1 MVKRYVTVICLAV
14 IFVINSPVTVR
25 GSDTD
30 ATTQELVQEIYY
42 AGQYEKVD
50 EFIEENWSKKI
61 SFTDLIYEIIYG
73 EDNIASYVCE
83 YVYDV
88 FLYEIGSIKNTIVSM
103 LSLIII
109 FIVFN
114 KITVQGDSYIS
125 EVSFFMIYTA
135 LMTLLLSA
143 FSVITDVV
151 VSGIT
156 TTLNFL
162 SAIIPAY
169 STTLVL
175 SGKISTASAFY
186 TFTVALLYIL
196 EWGIK
201 VIILPAVQI
210 YVVIELINNIYGD
223 KQFSKLSSLV
233 YRGIK
238 FVLKTAIVVVG
249 GIGCIQAVINSAKD
263 QISESVLLRSV
274 SLIPGVGKVAGA
286 SGEILISCAM
296 LVKSSVGIAILC
308 VLLAITLIPIVK
320 VFIFQITYK
329 FMAAILQP
337 VSDNRIV
344 DGIHSIAC
352 AGELYV
358 NVLVDTMLL
367 FFISIATVCVTGN
380 MAN

>member
-1 MVKRYVTVICLAV
+1 MVRRYVIVICLAV
-14 IFVINSPVTVR
+14 FFVINSQVIVW
-25 GSDTD
+25 GMDTD
-30 ATTQELVQEIYY
+30 ATTQELVQEIYN

-50 EFIEENWSKKI
+50 EIIEENWSKKI

-135 LMTLLLSA
+135 LMTMLLSA

-223 KQFSKLSSLV
+223 KQFSKLSGLV
-233 YRGIK
+233 HRGIK

>member
-50 EFIEENWSKKI
+50 EIIEENWSKKI

-135 LMTLLLSA
+135 LMTMLLSA

-223 KQFSKLSSLV
+223 KQFSKLSKLPLRG
-233 YRGIK
+233 YRRDKRG
-238 FVLKTAIVVVG
+238 
-249 GIGCIQAVINSAKD
+249 SAANQRRAARK
-263 QISESVLLRSV
+263 
-274 SLIPGVGKVAGA
+274 
-286 SGEILISCAM
+286 
-296 LVKSSVGIAILC
+296 
-308 VLLAITLIPIVK
+308 LAHHC
-320 VFIFQITYK
+320 
-329 FMAAILQP
+329 QP
-337 VSDNRIV
+337 PQ
-344 DGIHSIAC
+344 
-352 AGELYV
+352 
-358 NVLVDTMLL
+358 
-367 FFISIATVCVTGN
+367 
-380 MAN
+380 

>member
-1 MVKRYVTVICLAV
+1 MVRRYVIVICLAV
-14 IFVINSPVTVR
+14 FFVINSQVIVW
-25 GSDTD
+25 GMDTD
-30 ATTQELVQEIYY
+30 ATTQELVQEIYN

-50 EFIEENWSKKI
+50 EIIEENWSKKI

-114 KITVQGDSYIS
+114 KITVQRDSYIS

-135 LMTLLLSA
+135 LMTMLLSA

-223 KQFSKLSSLV
+223 KQFSKLSGLV

-249 GIGCIQAVINSAKD
+249 GIGCIQAVINSVKD

-296 LVKSSVGIAILC
+296 LVKNSVGIAILC

>member
-135 LMTLLLSA
+135 LMTMLLSA

-175 SGKISTASAFY
+175 SGKI
-186 TFTVALLYIL
+186 
-196 EWGIK
+196 
-201 VIILPAVQI
+201 
-210 YVVIELINNIYGD
+210 
-223 KQFSKLSSLV
+223 
-233 YRGIK
+233 
-238 FVLKTAIVVVG
+238 
-249 GIGCIQAVINSAKD
+249 
-263 QISESVLLRSV
+263 
-274 SLIPGVGKVAGA
+274 
-286 SGEILISCAM
+286 
-296 LVKSSVGIAILC
+296 
-308 VLLAITLIPIVK
+308 
-320 VFIFQITYK
+320 
-329 FMAAILQP
+329 
-337 VSDNRIV
+337 
-344 DGIHSIAC
+344 
-352 AGELYV
+352 
-358 NVLVDTMLL
+358 
-367 FFISIATVCVTGN
+367 
-380 MAN
+380 